1 MGSFKLQR
9 EWPIMAG
16 SIVSPLTHHSSLTHA
31 LAGGAGTT
39 QTTHTFAI
47 VVFIEGAANEQGSAW
62 CTRLAIAF
70 LPVTVGAFH
79 VMGGANTQH
88 HMTTTRP
95 TTTLSLQ
102 QHHQNKYGRW
112 NSLLRMTASSQPQ
125 DEATSTGT
133 MSVKDATSLLQRYDK
148 MMANLK
154 VAPEQ
159 DEDLENGL
167 SKTELRM
174 AVLTLNEAAARERN
188 ENFVPGEGAGGGRVI
203 MGICASNIQE
213 GLTTLKAWTGGLE
226 LPKGLLHGMDVDGV
240 PIQLD
245 GPVYLKYNT
254 GGSATFESLRKSGMG
269 FGGLWRPGD
278 V

>member
-1 MGSFKLQR
+1 MRRIFS
-9 EWPIMAG
+9 
-16 SIVSPLTHHSSLTHA
+16 
-31 LAGGAGTT
+31 
-39 QTTHTFAI
+39 
-47 VVFIEGAANEQGSAW
+47 VVAV
-62 CTRLAIAF
+62 AF
-70 LPVTVGAFH
+70 LPVTVDAFH
-79 VMGGANTQH
+79 VLGGANTQDR
-88 HMTTTRP
+88 MATTRP
-95 TTTLSLQ
+95 MTTRSLQ
-102 QHHQNKYGRW
+102 HQRQHKYGRW
-112 NSLLRMTASSQPQ
+112 NSLLRMTASSQHQ
-125 DEATSTGT
+125 DEATST
-133 MSVKDATSLLQRYDK
+133 MSVKEATSLLQRYDK

-159 DEDLENGL
+159 DEDLEAGL
-167 SKTELRM
+167 SKAELRM

-188 ENFVPGEGAGGGRVI
+188 ENSVPGEGAGGGRVI

-278 V
+278 VVVEPYSEGDYRGVYFQVELGGEEDLFRQFGVLPFSLFP